1 MMSDDAALQS
11 MVLAQLAW
19 NPQVNAAHIGV
30 SAHNGVVTLTGHVE
44 SYAVKAAVEAAARR
58 VRGVRAIAEEIEVRL
73 PADKKQADDQI
84 AERAI
89 RLLDWD
95 IEVPHSRL
103 DVKVEHGVVTLS
115 GTVDYRFQRT
125 AAEEAVQRLGGV
137 RRVVNLIAVTPRPA
151 DEADRTLILGR
162 IADALRRNAEIDA
175 GRVRVDVDGD
185 HVVLRGS
192 VRSWAERR
200 AAEDAAWATPGVV
213 SVENAIGIVP

>member
-1 MMSDDAALQS
+1 MLDDTALQA
-11 MVLAQLAW
+11 MVVEQLAW

-30 SAHNGVVTLTGHVE
+30 SAHNGVVTLTGYVD
-44 SYAVKAAVEAAARR
+44 SYAAKAAVEAAARR

-95 IEVPHSRL
+95 IEVPHSRIE
-103 DVKVEHGVVTLS
+103 VKVEHGVITLS
-115 GTVDYRFQRT
+115 GNVDFRFQRS
-125 AAEEAVQRLGGV
+125 AAEEAVRRLGGV
-137 RRVVNLIAVTPRPA
+137 RRVVNLIAVTHQPNA
-151 DEADRTLILGR
+151 DADRTLILGR

-175 GRVRVDVDGD
+175 GRIRVDVDGD
-185 HVVLRGS
+185 HVILRGS
-192 VRSWAERR
+192 VRSWAERG

-213 SVENAIGIVP
+213 SVENAIGIAP